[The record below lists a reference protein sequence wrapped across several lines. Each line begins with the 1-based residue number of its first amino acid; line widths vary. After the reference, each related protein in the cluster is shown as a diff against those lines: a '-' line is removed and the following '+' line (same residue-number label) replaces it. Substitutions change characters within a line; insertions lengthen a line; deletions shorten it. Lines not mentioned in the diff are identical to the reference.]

1 MEIVTSSKKS
11 NISKISV
18 VGKIS
23 KITDFFGVDNQYKV
37 IRESKNFQKEL
48 RKEILKSEAK
58 FNLQLQD

>member
-48 RKEILKSEAK
+48 RKEI
-58 FNLQLQD
+58 